1 MHTGASSLSVGAS
14 RNGAAYMQMHR
25 CTLIKRRMQCCVQCG
40 YMQYAVC
47 GSKAIQSLT
56 LMHTV
61 FPRLFVPL
69 AVVIDVK

>member
-1 MHTGASSLSVGAS
+1 
-14 RNGAAYMQMHR
+14 MQMHR
-25 CTLIKRRMQCCVQCG
+25 CTLIKRSMQCCVQCG